1 MLEKPN
7 NRGAKLLALAIL
19 TGIDEELNAA
29 VLSGNKAR
37 IEAGYKMIAS
47 NYYDRLCMGRS
58 MDRLDL
64 YHKQVLAKGVS

>member
-1 MLEKPN
+1 MLEKMN
-7 NRGAKLLALAIL
+7 DRGAKMLAVAIL

-29 VLSGNKAR
+29 VLSGNRSR
-37 IEAGYKMIAS
+37 IEAGYKTITS
-47 NYYDRLCMGRS
+47 DYYDHLCMGRS

>member
-1 MLEKPN
+1 MLEKLN
-7 NRGAKLLALAIL
+7 DRGAKLLAVAIL

-47 NYYDRLCMGRS
+47 NYYDRLCM
-58 MDRLDL
+58 
-64 YHKQVLAKGVS
+64 